1 MPNLLAQGAAW
12 LEQQRTKHLT
22 TTVTYV
28 RNDVQIAVPAT
39 IGRTKYEAED
49 GQVVRIEFT
58 DRDFLV
64 LAADLVLNG
73 QVTEPDRGDLIREGP
88 REFEVTS
95 DPSPPIPPLAERSWR
110 SCRQSKT
117 DCPVAGQSASGNCS
131 FPGPAPHKAE
141 PTRGL
146 IGLTAHPRGKHP
158 KAPQPAQLSRPP
170 YGDARAS

>member
-88 REFEVTS
+88 REFEVLDWRYS
-95 DPSPPIPPLAERSWR
+95 DPYRNTLRIN
-110 SCRQSKT
+110 T
-117 DCPVAGQSASGNCS
+117 
-131 FPGPAPHKAE
+131 
-141 PTRGL
+141 
-146 IGLTAHPRGKHP
+146 KHVG
-158 KAPQPAQLSRPP
+158 AVET
-170 YGDARAS
+170 